1 MTGVTVCKSP
11 RRPKVRGGGRVAR
24 WSVCGA
30 LIVGGILGTLT
41 SARGAQ
47 TFTAYSHTGVITPR
61 GLTAVGK
68 YVWISDYGN
77 TNSGK
82 IGSDA
87 KVVRLDVATG
97 VTRYAKSPF
106 ISLPSNVVASR
117 RYAWVMN
124 NTLGKPQEWSLLR
137 INAAT
142 MVVSRL
148 KIPATAPSGL
158 GYVGDP
164 ILLAGRY
171 VWIPCARGI
180 IRVNTA
186 TLVTTTITSPFIFG
200 SPSYV
205 VSDAHYLWMNAP
217 TTGNGVFP
225 KFLVRISVQTG
236 VVTKVSFPGV
246 GFGYPIGDD
255 GTSIWLMDKQ
265 GIQRVNT
272 ATRRATTIAVP
283 KEVQISTPSTG
294 PSAVANGAIYFCAGA
309 TGQPHPGL
317 VRIGINSGLA
327 TVVSSAQFDYPDYVT
342 AENGNVWVLNTYGGT
357 SGHALLVRVS

>member
-1 MTGVTVCKSP
+1 L
-11 RRPKVRGGGRVAR
+11 
-24 WSVCGA
+24 SVCGA
-30 LIVGGILGTLT
+30 IVAGGVVNSVT

-61 GLTAVGK
+61 GITAQGK

-82 IGSDA
+82 IGSSA
-87 KVVRLDVATG
+87 KVVRLDVSTG
-97 VTRYAKSPF
+97 VTRYAKSPL

-124 NTLGKPQEWSLLR
+124 NTLGEPQDWSLLR

-148 KIPATAPSGL
+148 KVPETASAGL

-180 IRVNTA
+180 IRVDTT
-186 TLVTTTITSPFIFG
+186 TLAITTITSPLILG
-200 SPSYV
+200 SPTDV
-205 VSDAHYLWMNAP
+205 VADAHYLWMNAP
-217 TTGNGVFP
+217 TTGNGKFP
-225 KFLVRISVQTG
+225 KFLVRVSVQTG
-236 VVTKVSFPGV
+236 AVTKVSFPGV

-255 GTSIWLMDKQ
+255 GTNIWLMDKQ

-272 ATRRATTIAVP
+272 ATGRATTIDVP
-283 KEVQISTPSTG
+283 KEVQISVPSTG
-294 PSAVANGAIYFCAGA
+294 TSAVVNGAIYFCAGA
-309 TGQPHPGL
+309 TGLPRSGL

-327 TVVSSAQFDYPDYVT
+327 TVVSSTQFDYPDYVT
-342 AENGNVWVLNTYGGT
+342 AANGAAWVLNTYGGT
-357 SGHALLVRVS
+357 ANHPILVRMS